1 MKKLFVFILLLLS
14 GTSMAEFTNYV
25 GSTTAVAEGEFSKEL
40 KEKFYNAAFEIAKRK
55 IADGERALKENPP
68 KKKILPRL
76 ATGGGFSGLFVWDTC
91 FCVMWAKYDMSLPVT
106 TSLDNFYNLQ
116 AEDGSI
122 CREFSYD
129 GKPAWN
135 GCHPISWNPPL
146 FSWAEWELYS
156 CGKTDKARLE
166 KVWPNLKKF
175 YLFCEKTYRQEDGLY
190 FGDALGSGMDNLPRM
205 PKEGEPDL
213 ESGIKFQP
221 EYWLLDDQ
229 FGQAVAGNPLY
240 SWNRQMDWI
249 DMSSQM
255 ALNALNMAK
264 IAGKLGYAEEEKA
277 FGERHAALKKAINE
291 LCYDEERGFYFD
303 SYKGKPIPRYHV
315 GALWALIAEVVPPER
330 LEKVLKVIKN
340 EKIFNRPV
348 PFPSLPPCEK
358 PYEPENGYWLGS
370 VWPPTTYMALRG
382 LRANGLEKEAKYFAK
397 RYYNANLNLFLKT
410 GTIWE
415 NISPEQSLEPKAW
428 AGPDFSGWGN
438 LAPIAI
444 YKEFIEE

>member
-1 MKKLFVFILLLLS
+1 
-14 GTSMAEFTNYV
+14 
-25 GSTTAVAEGEFSKEL
+25 
-40 KEKFYNAAFEIAKRK
+40 
-55 IADGERALKENPP
+55 
-68 KKKILPRL
+68 
-76 ATGGGFSGLFVWDTC
+76 
-91 FCVMWAKYDMSLPVT
+91 
-106 TSLDNFYNLQ
+106 
-116 AEDGSI
+116 
-122 CREFSYD
+122 
-129 GKPAWN
+129 
-135 GCHPISWNPPL
+135 
-146 FSWAEWELYS
+146 
-156 CGKTDKARLE
+156 
-166 KVWPNLKKF
+166 
-175 YLFCEKTYRQEDGLY
+175 
-190 FGDALGSGMDNLPRM
+190 MDNLPRM

-264 IAGKLGYAEEEKA
+264 IAGELGYAEEEKA

-315 GALWALIAEVVPPER
+315 GALWVLIAEVVPPER

>member
-1 MKKLFVFILLLLS
+1 
-14 GTSMAEFTNYV
+14 MAVFTNYV
-25 GSTTAVAEGEFSKEL
+25 ADTEKVVNGEFSKEL

-55 IADGERALKENPP
+55 MEEGQNALKNNPP
-68 KKKILPRL
+68 KREILPRL

-116 AEDGSI
+116 GEDGSI

-146 FSWAEWELYS
+146 LSWAEWELYIN
-156 CGKTDKARLE
+156 GKTDKERLK

-175 YLFCEKTYRQEDGLY
+175 YLFCEKTYRQPDGLY
-190 FGDALGSGMDNLPRM
+190 FGDALGCGMDNLPRM
-205 PKEGEPDL
+205 PENWKDDIEN
-213 ESGIKFQP
+213 GIQFKP
-221 EYWLLDDQ
+221 EYWLLDDH
-229 FGQAVAGNPLY
+229 FGKAVAGNPLY
-240 SWNRQMDWI
+240 SWNKQMDWI

-255 ALNALNMAK
+255 ALNAICMSRIASAIDLTEDAK
-264 IAGKLGYAEEEKA
+264 EFK
-277 FGERHAALKKAINE
+277 ERHAKLKELINK

-303 SYKGKPIPRYHV
+303 CYKGKVIPRYHV
-315 GALWALIAEVVPPER
+315 GCLWVLIAEVVPPER
-330 LEKVLKVIKN
+330 LEKVIRVLKD

-358 PYEPENGYWLGS
+358 PYEPETGYWLGS
-370 VWPPTTYMALRG
+370 NWPCTTYMALRG
-382 LRANGLEKEAKYFAK
+382 LKAMGAMEEAKYFAK

-410 GTIWE
+410 GTVWE
-415 NISPEQSLEPKAW
+415 NISPEQCLEPKR
-428 AGPDFSGWGN
+428 AGAGSDFAGWGN
-438 LAPIAI
+438 LPPIAV